1 MLKKIVRAKKYGSA
15 NIVSATLV
23 SILAFTGLY
32 LMVML
37 LINTYQSLDN
47 MNRISCA
54 LRSYVTKMEVTG
66 YLEEKDIKNFVTELQ
81 DLGMTTVSLS
91 GNFANG
97 ISHVAIANNLG
108 PAEYGEEV
116 LLRIQGELVVKSIE
130 EISTGIWNF
139 TIGEKELEVD
149 ISQKGISVR

>member
-1 MLKKIVRAKKYGSA
+1 MIMLV
-15 NIVSATLV
+15 
-23 SILAFTGLY
+23 
-32 LMVML
+32 
-37 LINTYQSLDN
+37 INTYKSLDN
-47 MNRISCA
+47 MNSISCA
-54 LRSYVTKMEVTG
+54 LRSYLTKMEVTG
-66 YLEEKDIKNFVTELQ
+66 YLDENDIQNFVTELQ
-81 DLGMTTVSLS
+81 KLGMTKVSLS

-97 ISHVAIANNLG
+97 ISHTAIANNLG

-116 LLRIQGELVVKSIE
+116 LLKVQGNLVVKSIK